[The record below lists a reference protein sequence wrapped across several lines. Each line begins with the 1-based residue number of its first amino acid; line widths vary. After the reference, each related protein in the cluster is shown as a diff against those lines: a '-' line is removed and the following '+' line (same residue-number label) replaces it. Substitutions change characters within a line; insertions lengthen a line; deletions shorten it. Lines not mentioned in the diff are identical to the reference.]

1 MIHIKDMIIL
11 NVMREL
17 SSFRNE
23 ASNLKGGVPTGINYF
38 NAILLINSIIF
49 YMLPKRGGGGG
60 SSSFKFVKFRE
71 CEGGG
76 GPFSRCGATCTCL
89 LEMFIIVLFLQFIV
103 TKFTRFAFDK
113 FKFLFWFFLIWKRE
127 HLYKIISTLKSGLF
141 NTRDTNCI
149 ALL

>member
-49 YMLPKRGGGGG
+49 YMLPKHKIFQKAFNAVYNNIFQVMKIKG
-60 SSSFKFVKFRE
+60 VKYKAIE
-71 CEGGG
+71 I
-76 GPFSRCGATCTCL
+76 SL
-89 LEMFIIVLFLQFIV
+89 ILQ
-103 TKFTRFAFDK
+103 
-113 FKFLFWFFLIWKRE
+113 
-127 HLYKIISTLKSGLF
+127 
-141 NTRDTNCI
+141 
-149 ALL
+149 

>member
-49 YMLPKRGGGGG
+49 YMLPKRGGGGEAAPLN
-60 SSSFKFVKFRE
+60 S
-71 CEGGG
+71 
-76 GPFSRCGATCTCL
+76 
-89 LEMFIIVLFLQFIV
+89 
-103 TKFTRFAFDK
+103 
-113 FKFLFWFFLIWKRE
+113 
-127 HLYKIISTLKSGLF
+127 
-141 NTRDTNCI
+141 
-149 ALL
+149 

>member
-49 YMLPKRGGGGG
+49 YMLPKRGGGG

-76 GPFSRCGATCTCL
+76 VLSPGAVPHVRACWKCSL
-89 LEMFIIVLFLQFIV
+89 LFYFYNLLLQSLQDLLLINLNFCS
-103 TKFTRFAFDK
+103 D
-113 FKFLFWFFLIWKRE
+113 FF
-127 HLYKIISTLKSGLF
+127 
-141 NTRDTNCI
+141 
-149 ALL
+149 

>member
-49 YMLPKRGGGGG
+49 YMLPKRGGGG

-71 CEGGG
+71 CEGG